1 MKKVLNKVLNKRTP
15 WLWVPT
21 IFFMEGFPGCII
33 MIMLAI
39 MYKNFGVSNADIT
52 LYTGALVLPWVLK
65 PLWASLVDVVMTPRR
80 WIYSME
86 ILIGVLL
93 IVMAMSLASSYFF
106 ILTLVIAWLI
116 AFLSSSHDIAADG
129 FYISNLSPE
138 QQSFFVGL
146 QSASYNVGKIS
157 ATGFIVMLC
166 GVLYYSSKS
175 YFFSWHVCLL
185 VCGTVSILFGIY
197 HKIMLPKAVVRQST
211 TIKEAA
217 SSFID
222 VYKSFFQIDN
232 LWVGL
237 LFILFFKFS
246 ESMVGAILPL
256 FLVGSVEHGGLGLSN
271 TFTGFAYGTVAPLA
285 IILGGML
292 GGYYLYRKGF
302 ASTIY
307 ILYAIINLPHIFYIL
322 LAVFHIDNHILIL
335 LSIAIEQFS
344 FSVGLSAYIVF
355 VYFMVKDSEH
365 KTAHYAFFMGVAL
378 LARMIPVMISGL
390 LQEYVGYAWFFAIVL
405 IIAIPVIP
413 ILKRVKNVVG
423 DYGKTEVRELEI
435 SS

>member
-1 MKKVLNKVLNKRTP
+1 
-15 WLWVPT
+15 
-21 IFFMEGFPGCII
+21 MEGFPGSII

-65 PLWASLVDVVMTPRR
+65 PLWASLIDVVMTPRR

-86 ILIGVLL
+86 ILIGMLL
-93 IVMAMSLASSYFF
+93 IAMAMSLSSSYFF
-106 ILTLVIAWLI
+106 IFTLVIAWLI

-129 FYISNLSPE
+129 FYISSLAPE

-146 QSASYNVGKIS
+146 QSAAYNVGKIS

-166 GVLYYSSKS
+166 GVLYYQSNS
-175 YFFSWHVCLL
+175 YFFSWHICLL
-185 VCGTVSILFGIY
+185 ICGAVSILFGMY
-197 HKIMLPKAVVRQST
+197 HKVVLPKAEFKRST
-211 TIKEAA
+211 SVKQAV
-217 SSFID
+217 SNFVD

-256 FLVGSVEHGGLGLSN
+256 FLVGSIEHGGLGLSN

-285 IILGGML
+285 IILGGIL
-292 GGYYLYRKGF
+292 GGYCLYRKGF
-302 ASTIY
+302 ASMIY
-307 ILYAIINLPHIFYIL
+307 ILYIVINLPHIFYIL
-322 LAVFHIDNHILIL
+322 LAVFHVDNHILVL

-344 FSVGLSAYIVF
+344 FSVGLSAYILF
-355 VYFMVKDSEH
+355 TYFMVKDSKY
-365 KTAHYAFFMGVAL
+365 KTAHYAFFTGAVL
-378 LARMIPVMISGL
+378 LAKMIPVMISGL
-390 LQEYVGYAWFFAIVL
+390 LQEYVGYAWFFTIVL
-405 IIAIPVIP
+405 VVAIPVIP
-413 ILKRVKNVVG
+413 ILKRVKKVAG
-423 DYGKTEVRELEI
+423 DYGKTKDQKLDI
-435 SS
+435 SGDK